1 MFQLI
6 FGKFYG
12 YFPIKWVFLTAIIIF
27 EIGSA
32 VCGAAPTSDAFI
44 VGRSIAGLGASGIF
58 QGAMVIVA
66 YSVEPRKRPMC
77 ACCRANYMISCLYFA
92 NSVLQTMEF
101 LAQYMASRP
110 SSGLYS
116 GAPSRPTLSG
126 DGGEYSPQAA

>member
-1 MFQLI
+1 MRVIRQASQDECAYHCRLLALAHTDQFKALEDVGWYGSSYLLVTCMFQLI

-27 EIGSA
+27 EIGST

-77 ACCRANYMISCLYFA
+77 AYSHATCMLSCF
-92 NSVLQTMEF
+92 
-101 LAQYMASRP
+101 
-110 SSGLYS
+110 
-116 GAPSRPTLSG
+116 
-126 DGGEYSPQAA
+126 